1 MQSCNESSPRQIN
14 VETLTAVP
22 FTTPLD
28 ESDSEEILAEGA
40 ALPSSNFSGTYAT
53 LAQNLSLQGI
63 ASSTRLGDASGASSD
78 SADSAK
84 KTKEYSETVAKSY
97 AALAEQKGWKNPDNT
112 LFPISLNNLC
122 NFLRVKM
129 ATNNSRSLDWYI
141 GGLHRY
147 QKNVLNIQNWDD
159 VRRHPSVKEL
169 LSQLKAENKPRSGR
183 ESPPGTPEK
192 GKRNKQTIDDNS
204 CFESVKSTP
213 EVGSISIDLSKPLS
227 PIDSKISTESI
238 LEYRGPSL
246 SSSKPLI
253 DPFSSIKLDNENII
267 ISQEYDSTVSKPN
280 SAEKFDPMVV
290 SNSDDDDL
298 EISNARGGYI
308 ATPKRRRKDNDN
320 LHEANQVDDDDEP
333 ESFKSRYEK
342 ALATLKI
349 KYKNCCRYHPEGCFL
364 LNNNRHFILNER
376 LYRRWAAL
384 CASGDD
390 INTNLLPS
398 APELDEFSEENAVQL

>member
-14 VETLTAVP
+14 VETLTVAPV
-22 FTTPLD
+22 TPLE

-53 LAQNLSLQGI
+53 HAQNLSLQGI
-63 ASSTRLGDASGASSD
+63 ASSRLGDASGASSD
-78 SADSAK
+78 SADSSK
-84 KTKEYSETVAKSY
+84 KTKEYSESVAKSY
-97 AALAEQKGWKNPDNT
+97 VVLAEQNGWKNPDST
-112 LFPISLNNLC
+112 IFPISLNNLC

-141 GGLHRY
+141 GGLNRY
-147 QKNVLNIQNWDD
+147 QKNVLKIQDWDD
-159 VRRHPSVKEL
+159 VRKHPNVKEL
-169 LSQLKAENKPRSGR
+169 LNQLKGENKPRNGR

-192 GKRNKQTIDDNS
+192 GKRIKQVVDNNGY
-204 CFESVKSTP
+204 FEA
-213 EVGSISIDLSKPLS
+213 GSISIDLSKSSS

-246 SSSKPLI
+246 SSSKPII
-253 DPFSSIKLDNENII
+253 DVGINPFSSIKSDGESII
-267 ISQEYDSTVSKPN
+267 ISQEYDPTASKPN
-280 SAEKFDPMVV
+280 SAEKYDPMVV
-290 SNSDDDDL
+290 SNSDDDDMGPPKKNNNN
-298 EISNARGGYI
+298 NARGGYI
-308 ATPKRRRKDNDN
+308 ATPKRRRKDSDN
-320 LHEANQVDDDDEP
+320 LHEANQDEP

-349 KYKNCCRYHPEGCFL
+349 KYKNCCKYHPEGCVL
-364 LNNNRHFILNER
+364 LNNNRHFALNDR

-398 APELDEFSEENAVQL
+398 APELAEFFEENAVQI